1 MEEKIKILSKTNMF
15 CPVCEEEHEVELI
28 EKEKEVIIKGE
39 KIKYKEKFYRCNK
52 YEDENTFQT
61 GNLWNEGLIISIDIY
76 REKKGL
82 LTSKEI
88 KKIRRKYEIT
98 QLEMAQLLGLGD
110 ITITRYETKQIQD
123 EAHDKIMRLIDENA
137 LITLEYLEKN
147 KSNFKNE
154 ERFENIKNNIKR
166 IIFNETIN
174 YLNEQEIEAKYIDFN
189 YENIQNGN
197 QILDINKIENII
209 NYISKNY
216 SNLYK
221 VKLMKLLWYI
231 DCIYY
236 KENNKSL
243 TGLVYVHQKMGAL
256 PIAYDELLKLPS
268 IIVNEEIIENS
279 DYFICY
285 HILPN
290 ENYRV
295 KKLSDKEKR
304 ICDLVINKF
313 KNFSTKEIVD
323 YMHKEKAYIDTKNN
337 EIIDFSY
344 AKYIDLK

>member
-15 CPVCEEEHEVELI
+15 CSICEEEHEVELI

-52 YEDENTFQT
+52 YEKENTFQT
-61 GNLWNEGLIISIDIY
+61 GELWNEGLINSLDIY
-76 REKKGL
+76 REEKGL

-88 KKIRRKYEIT
+88 KKIRKKYQIT
-98 QLEMAQLLGLGD
+98 QLEMAQLLGVGD

-123 EAHDKIMRLIDENA
+123 EAHDKIMRLIDKNA
-137 LITLEYLEKN
+137 LIALGYIEKN
-147 KSNFKNE
+147 KANFKNE
-154 ERFENIKNNIKR
+154 ERFEIIKNNIKK
-166 IIFNETIN
+166 IIFGETIN
-174 YLNEQEIEAKYIDFN
+174 YLNEQEIEAKYIDFK

-197 QILDINKIENII
+197 KILDIKKIEDII
-209 NYISKNY
+209 NYLAKNY

-236 KENNKSL
+236 KKNNKSL

-268 IIVNEEIIENS
+268 IIVNEEIIENG
-279 DYFICY
+279 DYFMCY

-290 ENYRV
+290 ENYSA
-295 KKLSDKEKR
+295 KKLNDKEKE
-304 ICDLVINKF
+304 ICDLVIHKF
-313 KNFSTKEIVD
+313 EKFSTKEIVD
-323 YMHKEKAYIDTKNN
+323 YMHNEKAYKETKNN

-344 AKYIDLK
+344 AKFIDLK